1 MSARCLASTLTSLLA
16 ARWRTSMLSSL
27 QILPLPPRR
36 PPSAWPLPLPHHRVP
51 LAAPHQFLRPP
62 LQGRAPML
70 RPRDHLT
77 TLHPVWW
84 HMHDKNVGVVPLS
97 PHPQPA
103 LLQWLTCSLCYCGHG
118 NEPEWQKLSLNTN
131 VDRYEPGVL
140 TCHILLLVMMLG
152 QGTSASLS
160 VIVTLSSISSGG
172 WTLSCPP
179 ETLTY
184 MVCIGDTWRLMLEK

>member
-1 MSARCLASTLTSLLA
+1 MSAWCLAGTLTSLLA

-51 LAAPHQFLRPP
+51 LAAPRQFLRPP

-77 TLHPVWW
+77 ALHPVWW
-84 HMHDKNVGVVPLS
+84 HMHGKNVGVVPLS
-97 PHPQPA
+97 PHPRPA

-118 NEPEWQKLSLNTN
+118 NEPERQKLSLSTN
-131 VDRYEPGVL
+131 AGRQVWTWSVDLSYFVACDDARARNPCIFICY
-140 TCHILLLVMMLG
+140 CHIILN
-152 QGTSASLS
+152 
-160 VIVTLSSISSGG
+160 
-172 WTLSCPP
+172 
-179 ETLTY
+179 
-184 MVCIGDTWRLMLEK
+184 